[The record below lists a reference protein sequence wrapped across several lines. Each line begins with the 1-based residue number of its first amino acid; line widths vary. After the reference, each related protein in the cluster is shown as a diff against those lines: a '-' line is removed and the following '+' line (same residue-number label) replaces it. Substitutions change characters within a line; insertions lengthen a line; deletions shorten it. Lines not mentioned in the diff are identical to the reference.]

1 MVGNDAFYAFDVAIP
16 NFIITFVENTVKF
29 KIFREV
35 LKGNVQFIF
44 LRNPQKSGAL
54 RICIIFS
61 QITQKNTN

>member
-29 KIFREV
+29 KIFWEV

-54 RICIIFS
+54 
-61 QITQKNTN
+61 